1 MFRFAVDATRIVSD
15 TDCFCVGAC
24 PQGCGIEL
32 ATPIASDV
40 VEYLQ
45 DKHIPAKELVIISQ
59 PQGTND
65 RAINGSQAANGLAY
79 GIAIDPLVRRYPQ
92 VHLFLA
98 MPMGLAILL
107 DTVGMPCPAQPST
120 RISSSSDTSR
130 PSPPNLVSIEA
141 ARSNFCCLAILLATS
156 LIIPYYHDDDRRL

>member
-107 DTVGMPCPAQPST
+107 DTVGMPWPAQPST
-120 RISSSSDTSR
+120 RISSSSDECHQ
-130 PSPPNLVSIEA
+130 V
-141 ARSNFCCLAILLATS
+141 LALYPERNAEDCKCSHNGFQRFLPVAS
-156 LIIPYYHDDDRRL
+156 M